1 MSISLSPETPR
12 SMEERMLRDG
22 YSSADEVVRAA
33 LPSLERERDRDGGLV
48 IDPDTRGALQ
58 QADGEIERGEYRGP
72 KEVASELRAKYRR
85 R

>member
-1 MSISLSPETPR
+1 
-12 SMEERMLRDG
+12 MEERMLRDG

-33 LPSLERERDRDGGLV
+33 LPSLERERERERERDGGLV

-58 QADGEIERGEYRGP
+58 QADGEIQRGEYRGP
-72 KEVASELRAKYRR
+72 KEVASELRAKDRR